1 MDRNYKH
8 QIQDGTTSKKEQRG
22 KLEDTSSYLFIMQSL
37 KNTKSK
43 GKVINLQLTATKKT
57 NNNMTIIE

>member
-8 QIQDGTTSKKEQRG
+8 QIEDGTTSEKEQRG

-43 GKVINLQLTATKKT
+43 GKVINLQLTATRKQIT
-57 NNNMTIIE
+57 M